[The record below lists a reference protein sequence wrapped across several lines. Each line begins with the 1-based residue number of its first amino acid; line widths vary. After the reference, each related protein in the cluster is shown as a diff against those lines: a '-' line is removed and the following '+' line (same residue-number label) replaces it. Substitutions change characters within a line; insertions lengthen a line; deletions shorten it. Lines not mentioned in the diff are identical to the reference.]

1 MPLVEADGAAR
12 QGVEVEEVAPPEE
25 EVRGRPPELLVDRP
39 TSRGLATGTHG

>member
-12 QGVEVEEVAPPEE
+12 RGVEVEEVAQEE
-25 EVRGRPPELLVDRP
+25 EVRGRLPGLLVDRP